1 MQLIQQL
8 KNKKKYLSILL
19 GVYLAILVYFM
30 FFGFGRPQL
39 VGFQE
44 YRYSLIP
51 LRIPLWLPKH
61 FSIDII
67 KLWIFALGN
76 LLAFIPFGILVPIV
90 FEHHFKTYF
99 KFITLFVSLILC
111 MEIVQLVTY
120 LGSFDIEDIIINTMG
135 ATIGFCSYKISERMN
150 TSKKY
155 WVSMGLSIV
164 LLTLLML
171 LIAWVFNN
179 TITPYL
185 EKTFGM

>member
-1 MQLIQQL
+1 MIQQL
-8 KNKKKYLSILL
+8 KNKKKLLSILL
-19 GVYLAILVYFM
+19 GVYVAILVYFM
-30 FFGFGRPQL
+30 FFGFGRPQI
-39 VGFQE
+39 VGSQE

-76 LLAFIPFGILVPIV
+76 LIAFIPFGILVPIV
-90 FEHHFKTYF
+90 FEHHFKTYA
-99 KFITLFVSLILC
+99 KLITLFVSFILC
-111 MEIVQLVTY
+111 MEIVQLITY
-120 LGSFDIEDIIINTMG
+120 LGSFDVEDIIINTMG

-155 WVSMGLSIV
+155 WVSMGLSITG
-164 LLTLLML
+164 LTLLMF
-171 LIAWVFNN
+171 LIAWIFNN

-185 EKTFGM
+185 EKTFGFWF

>member
-1 MQLIQQL
+1 MQLIGQQ
-8 KNKKKYLSILL
+8 KNKYLSILL
-19 GVYLAILVYFM
+19 GVYIAMLVYFM
-30 FFGFGRPQL
+30 FFGFGRPTF
-39 VGFQE
+39 VGLQE

-51 LRIPLWLPKH
+51 LRIPLWLPKQ

-67 KLWIFALGN
+67 EIWVFALGN

-90 FEHHFKTYF
+90 FGQHFKTYF
-99 KFITLFVSLILC
+99 KFITLFVSLIVC

-150 TSKKY
+150 TLKKY
-155 WVSMGLSIV
+155 WLSMGLSIMG
-164 LLTLLML
+164 LTLLMF
-171 LIAWVFNN
+171 LIAEVFNT

-185 EKTFGM
+185 EKTFGL

>member
-19 GVYLAILVYFM
+19 SVYVALLVYFM
-30 FFGFGRPQL
+30 FFGFGRPKL
-39 VGFQE
+39 VGLQE

-51 LRIPLWLPKH
+51 LRIPLWFPKQ

-67 KLWIFALGN
+67 KLWVFALGN

-90 FEHHFKTYF
+90 FEHSFKTYF

-164 LLTLLML
+164 GLTLLMFL
-171 LIAWVFNN
+171 TAWVFNN
-179 TITPYL
+179 TITPHL
-185 EKTFGM
+185 EKTFGL